1 MMNLHFAA
9 YGDGP
14 PLIILHGLL
23 GSGDNWVT
31 VSRAL
36 GKEFRVFAVDARNH
50 GRSPHDPR
58 FDLEVMAE
66 DIGHFMDQHGVASA
80 ALLGHSMGG
89 KIAMQCAMTRPD
101 GVGKLI
107 VVDIAPR
114 GYPHDHDEL
123 LDALETIDLTRFS
136 ERGEV
141 EGALTQSVPRKAVR
155 QFLVK
160 NLRRD
165 QSGGLVWKMN
175 LPVIR
180 ENYAAIAGD
189 VPAKGEFRGPTLFI
203 RGGRSSYVRD
213 DDQELI
219 LKMFPDVK
227 IHTIREAGHW
237 VHADAPEEFIRVVG
251 EFLGTPPPAPSS
263 M

>member
-1 MMNLHFAA
+1 MDLHFAA
-9 YGDGP
+9 YGSGQ

-31 VSRAL
+31 VSKRL
-36 GKEFRVFAVDARNH
+36 GEHFRVFAVDARNH
-50 GRSPHDPR
+50 GRSPHDSR

-66 DIGHFMDQHGVASA
+66 DIEHFMNQHDLRSA

-89 KIAMQCAMTRPD
+89 KTAMQCALTRPD
-101 GVGKLI
+101 RIGKLI

-114 GYPHDHDEL
+114 GYSHDHDEL
-123 LDALETIDLTRFS
+123 LDALDTIDLTRFS
-136 ERGEV
+136 ERAEV
-141 EGALTQSVPRKAVR
+141 EEALTPSVPRKAVR

-165 QSGGLVWKMN
+165 EVGGLVWKMN

-180 ENYAAIAGD
+180 ENYAAIAGE
-189 VPAKGEFRGPTLFI
+189 VPAWGEFPGPTFFI

-213 DDQELI
+213 DDRELI
-219 LKMFPDVK
+219 LKMFPKAK
-227 IHTIREAGHW
+227 IHTIVEAGHW
-237 VHADAPEEFIRVVG
+237 VHADAPEEFVKVVR
-251 EFLGTPPPAPSS
+251 EFLARED
-263 M
+263 

>member
-1 MMNLHFAA
+1 MDLHFAA
-9 YGDGP
+9 YGSGP

-31 VSRAL
+31 VSRRLA
-36 GKEFRVFAVDARNH
+36 GHNRVFAVDARNH

-58 FDLEVMAE
+58 CDLKVMAE
-66 DIGHFMDQHGVASA
+66 DVVDFMGQHDLVSSV
-80 ALLGHSMGG
+80 LLGHSMGG
-89 KIAMQCAMTRPD
+89 KTAMQIALTRPER
-101 GVGKLI
+101 VGKLI

-114 GYPHDHDEL
+114 EYPHDHDEL
-123 LDALETIDLTRFS
+123 LDALDTIDLARFR
-136 ERGEV
+136 ERVEV
-141 EGALTQSVPRKAVR
+141 EEALTQSVPRKAVR

-165 QSGGLVWKMN
+165 ESGGLVWKMN

-203 RGGRSSYVRD
+203 RGDRSSYVRD
-213 DDQELI
+213 DDREPI
-219 LKMFPDVK
+219 LKIFPTGR
-227 IHTIREAGHW
+227 IHTIPGAGHW
-237 VHADAPEEFIRVVG
+237 VHADAPEEFVTVVG
-251 EFLGTPPPAPSS
+251 EFLRE
-263 M
+263 

>member
-1 MMNLHFAA
+1 MDLHFAA
-9 YGDGP
+9 YGSGP

-31 VSRAL
+31 VSRKL
-36 GKEFRVFAVDARNH
+36 GERFRVFAVDARNH
-50 GRSPHDPR
+50 GRSPHNPR

-66 DIGHFMDQHGVASA
+66 DVVHFMDQHDLGST

-89 KIAMQCAMTRPD
+89 KTAMQFALTRPD

-123 LDALETIDLTRFS
+123 LDALETIDLASFS
-136 ERGEV
+136 ERVEV
-141 EGALTQSVPRKAVR
+141 EEALTRSVPRKAVR

-165 QSGGLVWKMN
+165 ESGGLVWKMN

-180 ENYAAIAGD
+180 ENYATIAGD
-189 VPAKGEFRGPTLFI
+189 IPAKGEFRGPTLFI
-203 RGGRSSYVRD
+203 RGGRSSYVRHD
-213 DDQELI
+213 DRELI
-219 LKMFPDVK
+219 LKMFPNAN
-227 IHTIREAGHW
+227 IHTIGEAGHW
-237 VHADAPEEFIRVVG
+237 VHADAPEEFVKVVG
-251 EFLGTPPPAPSS
+251 EFVAGDA
-263 M
+263 